1 MSKTWEFHPVQ
12 ELRNREGDG
21 GAEVIWGG
29 AGRKA
34 RSLPGC
40 RAGAGDSRPTW
51 EPPGELLPSP
61 GWF

>member
-1 MSKTWEFHPVQ
+1 MQ
-12 ELRNREGDG
+12 ELRNREEDR
-21 GAEVIWGG
+21 GAEAIWGG

-34 RSLPGC
+34 QSLPGC

-61 GWF
+61 GCF